1 MRSYSVRDVERVL
14 RLAPNTTRR
23 FIRAG
28 FVHPARGPRRE
39 YRFSFQD
46 LIVLRAA
53 RALIDAKVPPQRIRR
68 SLESLKRDLPESVP
82 LSGLSISAVGD
93 QVVVR
98 DGATQRQA
106 ESGQYLLGLD
116 VTLEQGELHL
126 VERTE
131 EPAAAASALP
141 PAPEAPA
148 GGDWFAHGLTLEDTH
163 PDEALAA
170 YGRAA
175 ETHPDN
181 AGAWINWGRLL
192 HAQGRAHEAAEVY
205 RRALVLLGPDALLLY
220 NQGVLLEDLG
230 ELRGALDA
238 YERALTQD
246 PQLAD
251 CHFNLAR
258 LYDSLGKRQHA
269 IRHLGQYRRLV
280 SSDGR

>member
-14 RLAPNTTRR
+14 RLAPKTTRTL
-23 FIRAG
+23 IRAG

-53 RALIDAKVPPQRIRR
+53 RALIDAKVPPRRIRR
-68 SLESLKRDLPESVP
+68 SLASLKRDLPDSVP

-93 QVVVR
+93 HVVVR
-98 DGATQRQA
+98 DGAAQRQVD
-106 ESGQYLLGLD
+106 SGQYLLGLD
-116 VTLEQGELHL
+116 VTLEQGELHV
-126 VERTE
+126 VERHD
-131 EPAAAASALP
+131 AAPDTP
-141 PAPEAPA
+141 PAPAA
-148 GGDWFAHGLTLEDTH
+148 HTASDWFAQGLTLEDTN

-170 YGRAA
+170 YRRAA
-175 ETHPDN
+175 EEHPDN

-192 HAQGRAHEAAEVY
+192 HAQGRTLEAATVY
-205 RRALVLLGPDALLLY
+205 RRALTHLGADALLHY

-230 ELRGALDA
+230 EMHAALEA
-238 YERALTQD
+238 YQRALAQN
-246 PQLAD
+246 PELAD

-258 LYDSLGKRQHA
+258 LYDSLGKPQHA

-280 SSDGR
+280 SRDGR

>member
-14 RLAPNTTRR
+14 RLAPDTTRR
-23 FIRAG
+23 LIRAG

-53 RALIDAKVPPQRIRR
+53 RALIDAKVPPRRIRR
-68 SLESLKRDLPESVP
+68 SLASLKRDLPDSVP

-93 QVVVR
+93 HVVVR
-98 DGATQRQA
+98 DGAAQRHV

-116 VTLEQGELHL
+116 VTLEQGELHV
-126 VERTE
+126 VERRD
-131 EPAAAASALP
+131 PAPVVP
-141 PAPEAPA
+141 PAPPTHTAS
-148 GGDWFAHGLTLEDTH
+148 DWFAQGLTLEDTN

-170 YGRAA
+170 YRRAA
-175 ETHPDN
+175 EEHPDN

-192 HAQGRAHEAAEVY
+192 HAQGRTLEAAQVY
-205 RRALVLLGPDALLLY
+205 RRALTQLGPDALLLY
-220 NQGVLLEDLG
+220 NQGVLFEDLG
-230 ELRGALDA
+230 EQRAALDA
-238 YERALTQD
+238 YQRALAQD
-246 PQLAD
+246 PELAD

-258 LYDSLGKRQHA
+258 LYDSLGKPQHA

-280 SSDGR
+280 SSDGG